1 MTFDNG
7 VTFDLS
13 VKTSDNM
20 TAASLASLLK
30 AGVMYRKLNATPTEK
45 MALDSMTVDN
55 QHDQLKMNFKTDDQR
70 FQALLKSD
78 LFASVSH

>member
-1 MTFDNG
+1 
-7 VTFDLS
+7 
-13 VKTSDNM
+13 
-20 TAASLASLLK
+20 
-30 AGVMYRKLNATPTEK
+30 
-45 MALDSMTVDN
+45 MTVDN